1 MKRLTILLLAI
12 ALLAGTSYAAKSKE
26 AHSSLQKLAN
36 ISPDSA
42 KTIALQKAPGKIIES
57 GLEVENGVLLYSYD
71 IQTKGGK
78 ITEVQIDAR
87 DGSIIPARKETSAK
101 EKVENKGDNAKMM
114 AGEKED
120 KKSEEAK
127 EKSGEEIS
135 EWVGS
140 IPVKADTDLA
150 ALAKINTEQADSVA
164 LNLRGGTVRKTEL
177 ANEDG
182 YLVYKVTVDLNGKI
196 YEALVD
202 AGNAKVLEIKPH
214 E

>member
-1 MKRLTILLLAI
+1 MKRLTILLLAT
-12 ALLAGTSYAAKSKE
+12 ALLAGTSYAANGKE
-26 AHSSLQKLAN
+26 AHSSLQKLAK

-42 KTIALQKAPGKIIES
+42 KTLALQKASGKIIES

-78 ITEVQIDAR
+78 VTEVQINAK
-87 DGSIIPARKETSAK
+87 DGSIIPAKKETSVK
-101 EKVENKGDNAKMM
+101 EKSENKKSDNAKMK
-114 AGEKED
+114 AGE
-120 KKSEEAK
+120 EA
-127 EKSGEEIS
+127 S
-135 EWVGS
+135 EWIGS
-140 IPVKADTDLA
+140 ISVKGDTNLA
-150 ALAKINTEQADSVA
+150 ALAKITTEQADSAAV
-164 LNLRGGTVRKTEL
+164 NLRGGIVRETKL

-196 YEALVD
+196 YKALVD